1 MASPFCPS
9 AAHVHNLQNPKE
21 IHCCL
26 NYWVHGT
33 QADTQTKDLAFPLF
47 IQSLLYF
54 ETEVFLHMLP
64 D

>member
-21 IHCCL
+21 IHCCCL

-47 IQSLLYF
+47 IQSLYF